1 MALATISENREV
13 FSNLQDL
20 EKSRGRDF
28 FFRLQSFPE
37 RIELRF
43 GSGRKLFPGGTIP
56 NYIPQ
61 KPAITSLNHYNLL
74 FSGRN
79 SPAGSQSYAEFYFLF
94 KKYNMFKGLCN
105 IFLLF

>member
-56 NYIPQ
+56 NYCLLY
-61 KPAITSLNHYNLL
+61 TSPSPRDGLL
-74 FSGRN
+74 SRMP
-79 SPAGSQSYAEFYFLF
+79 SSA
-94 KKYNMFKGLCN
+94 
-105 IFLLF
+105 